1 MGQYF
6 VKVSW
11 RQSDIKNAVTHFPPP
26 TSLTHTQI
34 LFGPPPLFWRCTQ
47 RFESCQHLLL
57 FRTYVLCSS
66 TNNYNMFPVNSLNTV
81 LFSWL
86 FLAQSPFVPVSWSK
100 KRFVWRIVTPLYF
113 LTVVILMAIPSG
125 RSCAWIVW
133 RTSQSS
139 FVTGQTT
146 GTVRL
151 GTQGLDL
158 LLIFICTSEAQNLMS
173 VVWRFRHSSGWE
185 QHGLGLRHEISN
197 SFLY

>member
-1 MGQYF
+1 MAQHGAVFCKGQLTTVRYKKCY
-6 VKVSW
+6 VAHSP
-11 RQSDIKNAVTHFPPP
+11 S
-26 TSLTHTQI
+26 SLSHTQI

-86 FLAQSPFVPVSWSK
+86 FLAQSPFVPVSSSK

-113 LTVVILMAIPSG
+113 LAVVILMAIPSG

-139 FVTGQTT
+139 LWQA
-146 GTVRL
+146 RP
-151 GTQGLDL
+151 
-158 LLIFICTSEAQNLMS
+158 
-173 VVWRFRHSSGWE
+173 
-185 QHGLGLRHEISN
+185 LGLFASEPKGSTSCWYLSVHPRHRTWCLWFEGFATRQGEN
-197 SFLY
+197 SMAWVFATR